1 MPHDFEKN
9 YPLPFRAHVFQ
20 EKLLKKPKTL
30 MVYARN
36 GYYIFS
42 SRIENRFDVFK
53 YMVSCAN
60 LMPEAAEALKTA
72 QGALEAVKSS
82 PLCNFCSDISLC
94 EICDVRIA
102 LDKVASVLAKLEG
115 ATVNE
120 KQI

>member
-42 SRIENRFDVFK
+42 SRIENRIDVFK

-60 LMPEAAEALKTA
+60 LMPEAELSLCRARAALHCVCMECQQSKT
-72 QGALEAVKSS
+72 
-82 PLCNFCSDISLC
+82 CCSDC
-94 EICDVRIA
+94 VVRA
-102 LDKVASVLAKLEG
+102 ANESAKRCLAKLEG
-115 ATVNE
+115 SG
-120 KQI
+120 I